1 MSEVALTING
11 RVHTIGCDDGEEDH
25 LRLLA
30 GHIDEK
36 VADLVDKLG
45 QIGES
50 RLLVMASLM
59 IADELS
65 DAYTRLASLE
75 DGEAASDGAAVAPL
89 ADQAAAAATLEACA
103 ARLESLA
110 ARVEQA

>member
-1 MSEVALTING
+1 MAEVALTING
-11 RVHTIGCDDGEEDH
+11 RVHTIACGDGEEDH

-30 GHIDEK
+30 GHLDEK

-45 QIGES
+45 QIGEA
-50 RLLVMASLM
+50 RLLVMAGLM

-75 DGEAASDGAAVAPL
+75 GGEDAAEGAQAAPL
-89 ADQAAAAATLEACA
+89 ADQAAAAATLDHCA
-103 ARLESLA
+103 ERLEALA

>member
-30 GHIDEK
+30 GHLDEK
-36 VADLVDKLG
+36 VADLVEKLG

-75 DGEAASDGAAVAPL
+75 EGGGDGTAAPL
-89 ADQAAAAATLEACA
+89 ADQAAAAATLDRCA
-103 ARLESLA
+103 ARLETLA
-110 ARVEQA
+110 ARVEQT

>member
-11 RVHTIGCDDGEEDH
+11 RVYTIGCGDGEEGH

-30 GHIDEK
+30 GHLDEK
-36 VADLVDKLG
+36 VAELVEKLG
-45 QIGES
+45 QIGEA

-65 DAYTRLASLE
+65 EAYTRLA
-75 DGEAASDGAAVAPL
+75 DQDGAEGDGGAATL
-89 ADQAAAAATLEACA
+89 SDQAAAAASLERCAQRLEA
-103 ARLESLA
+103 LA